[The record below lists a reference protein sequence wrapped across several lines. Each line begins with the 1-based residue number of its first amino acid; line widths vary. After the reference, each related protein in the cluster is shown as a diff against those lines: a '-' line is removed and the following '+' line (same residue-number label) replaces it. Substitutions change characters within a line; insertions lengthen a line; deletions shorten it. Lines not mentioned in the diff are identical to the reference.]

1 MLLEKIYYYAT
12 IHEPY
17 CATMGGGGRS
27 PVKHLLIAFIF
38 YISSFFILT
47 YLNKIYYLYIFIS
60 LKNKIDSY
68 IKENQRFGINENNN
82 KIIFDKYAYYYIS
95 IDECGEHYSILHFY
109 CNENYI
115 IFRYNNSLDLENNG
129 SSRYSIIKKVN
140 SVEFNVDSIDHVRN
154 GIKKLYRTKDFYKLY
169 DYYNKDYDLYKLV
182 EKLLNKK
189 DDWIIK
195 SIYIILGIILTKSTD
210 YIISIII
217 SK

>member
-1 MLLEKIYYYAT
+1 MVAT
-12 IHEPY
+12 TPSHLSIPR
-17 CATMGGGGRS
+17 GWWGRS

-82 KIIFDKYAYYYIS
+82 KIILDKYAYYYIS
-95 IDECGEHYSILHFY
+95 IDECGEHYSILHLY
-109 CNENYI
+109 CNEDYI

-129 SSRYSIIKKVN
+129 TSRYSIIKKVN
-140 SVEFNVDSIDHVRN
+140 SVEFKADSIDHVRS
-154 GIKKLYRTKDFYKLY
+154 GIKKLYRTKNFYRLY
-169 DYYNKDYDLYKLV
+169 DYYNKDYDLYKFI
-182 EKLLNKK
+182 EKILNKK
-189 DDWIIK
+189 YDWVIG
-195 SIYIILGIILTKSTD
+195 SICFILGIILTKSID

>member
-1 MLLEKIYYYAT
+1 M
-12 IHEPY
+12 
-17 CATMGGGGRS
+17 
-27 PVKHLLIAFIF
+27 KHLLIAFIF

-68 IKENQRFGINENNN
+68 IKENQRFGINEYNN

-109 CNENYI
+109 CNEDYI

-140 SVEFNVDSIDHVRN
+140 SVKFKADSIDHVRS
-154 GIKKLYRTKDFYKLY
+154 GIKKLYRTKNFYRLY
-169 DYYNKDYDLYKLV
+169 DYYNKDYDLYKFI
-182 EKLLNKK
+182 EKILNKK
-189 DDWIIK
+189 YDWVIG
-195 SIYIILGIILTKSTD
+195 SICFILGIILTKSID

>member
-1 MLLEKIYYYAT
+1 MILILKKI
-12 IHEPY
+12 
-17 CATMGGGGRS
+17 
-27 PVKHLLIAFIF
+27 
-38 YISSFFILT
+38 
-47 YLNKIYYLYIFIS
+47 ND
-60 LKNKIDSY
+60 LKY
-68 IKENQRFGINENNN
+68 NN

-154 GIKKLYRTKDFYKLY
+154 GIKKLYRTKDFYRLY

-210 YIISIII
+210 YIISII

>member
-1 MLLEKIYYYAT
+1 M
-12 IHEPY
+12 
-17 CATMGGGGRS
+17 
-27 PVKHLLIAFIF
+27 KHLLIAFIF

-95 IDECGEHYSILHFY
+95 IDECGEHYSILHLY
-109 CNENYI
+109 CNEDYI

-129 SSRYSIIKKVN
+129 TSRYSIIKKVN
-140 SVEFNVDSIDHVRN
+140 SVEFKVDSIDHVRS
-154 GIKKLYRTKDFYKLY
+154 GIKKLYRTKDFYRLY
-169 DYYNKDYDLYKLV
+169 DYYNKDYDLYKFI
-182 EKLLNKK
+182 EKILNKR

-210 YIISIII
+210 YIISII

>member
-1 MLLEKIYYYAT
+1 M
-12 IHEPY
+12 
-17 CATMGGGGRS
+17 
-27 PVKHLLIAFIF
+27 KHLLIAFIF

-82 KIIFDKYAYYYIS
+82 KIILDKYAYYYIS
-95 IDECGEHYSILHFY
+95 IDECGEHYSILHLY
-109 CNENYI
+109 CNEDYI

-129 SSRYSIIKKVN
+129 TSRYSIIKKVN
-140 SVEFNVDSIDHVRN
+140 SVEFKADSIDHVRS
-154 GIKKLYRTKDFYKLY
+154 GIKKLYRTKNFYRLY
-169 DYYNKDYDLYKLV
+169 DYYNKDYDLYKFI
-182 EKLLNKK
+182 EKILNKK
-189 DDWIIK
+189 YDWVIG
-195 SIYIILGIILTKSTD
+195 SICFILGIILTKSID